1 MEVRKNKNNVSLL
14 IISVIIMVCLSI
26 NAYTSLESLYNT
38 SITLYELI
46 MEQFNNINVVAFLI
60 SIIVLFFFTT
70 SITVTQMQIV
80 D

>member
-1 MEVRKNKNNVSLL
+1 MEVRKNKKNVSLL

-26 NAYTSLESLYNT
+26 NAYKSLESLYN
-38 SITLYELI
+38 
-46 MEQFNNINVVAFLI
+46 
-60 SIIVLFFFTT
+60 T